1 MSIDVK
7 SLSPALGAEIGG
19 VDLREDLSA
28 ATVAEIIAAWHAHL
42 VLLFRGQSL
51 TEDDQIRFAQH
62 FGALQKRTRPPEAIN
77 EAGHTKYPQLTM
89 LVSNIRENGK
99 LIGSLP
105 DGEMHFHSDQ
115 CYLEKP
121 ATGTFLYAIEVP
133 SAGGDTLF
141 LNMYKAYATLPA
153 ELKAKID
160 GRKALNA
167 YLYDSTTRAVNGSK
181 VDFSD
186 HPHYVQPIVRT
197 HPDTGRKAL
206 YVNRLMTFT
215 VEGMEEEEGGALLN
229 RLFDHIEQDQFIY
242 AHHWRPGDLV
252 LWDNRCTLHA
262 RTDFSDQERR
272 LLRRYVVMGD
282 RVF

>member
-1 MSIDVK
+1 MSIEVK
-7 SLSPALGAEIGG
+7 PLSPALGAEIGG
-19 VDLREDLSA
+19 VDLRDDLSA
-28 ATVAEIIAAWHAHL
+28 AVVAEIIAAWHSHL

-141 LNMYKAYATLPA
+141 LNMYKAYETLPP

-160 GRKALNA
+160 GKKALNA

-181 VDFSD
+181 IDFSD

-197 HPDTGRKAL
+197 HPDTQRKAL

-229 RLFDHIEQDQFIY
+229 RLFGHIEQDRFIY

-282 RVF
+282 RVY

>member
-1 MSIDVK
+1 MPLMVK
-7 SLSPALGAEIGG
+7 PLSAALGAEIAG

-28 ATVAEIIAAWHAHL
+28 ETFGEIVDAWHQHL
-42 VLLFRGQSL
+42 VILLRNQSL
-51 TEDDQIRFAQH
+51 SEDDQIRFAQR
-62 FGALQKRTRPPEAIN
+62 FGVLQKRTRPPETIN

-121 ATGTFLYAIEVP
+121 AAGTFLYAIEIP
-133 SAGGDTLF
+133 SQGGDTLF
-141 LNMYKAYATLPA
+141 LNMYKAYETLPS
-153 ELKAKID
+153 ELKARVD

-167 YLYDSTTRAVNGSK
+167 YLYDSTTRAMNGSK
-181 VDFSD
+181 VDFAA
-186 HPHYVQPIVRT
+186 HPHHVQPIVRT
-197 HPDTGRKAL
+197 HPDTRRKAL

-215 VEGMEEEEGGALLN
+215 VEGLDEEEGGALLN
-229 RLFDHIEQDQFIY
+229 KLFDHIEQDQFIY
-242 AHHWRPGDLV
+242 AHHWRVGDLI

-262 RTDFSDQERR
+262 RTDFSDKERR
-272 LLRRYVVMGD
+272 LLRRYTVSGD
-282 RVF
+282 RVY

>member
-1 MSIDVK
+1 MTLVVK
-7 SLSPALGAEIGG
+7 PLSQALGAEISG
-19 VDLREDLSA
+19 VDLREDLSE
-28 ATVAEIIAAWHAHL
+28 ATVAEIVEAWHRHL
-42 VLLFRGQSL
+42 VLLFRDQSL
-51 TEDDQIRFAQH
+51 SEEDQIRFAQH

-77 EAGHTKYPQLTM
+77 EAGYTKYPQLTM

-121 ATGTFLYAIEVP
+121 AAGTFLYALEVP
-133 SAGGDTLF
+133 SVGGDTLF
-141 LNMYKAYATLPA
+141 LNMYKAYETLPP
-153 ELKAKID
+153 ELKTRLD

-181 VDFSD
+181 VDFTA

-197 HPDTGRKAL
+197 HPDTKRKAL

-215 VEGMEEEEGGALLN
+215 IEGLDEEEGSALLD
-229 RLFDHIEQDQFIY
+229 RLFAHVEQKEFIY
-242 AHHWRPGDLV
+242 AHHWRVGDLV

-262 RTDFSDQERR
+262 RTDFSDKERR
-272 LLRRYVVMGD
+272 LLRRYTVLGD
-282 RVF
+282 RVY

>member
-1 MSIDVK
+1 MPLEIK
-7 SLSPALGAEIGG
+7 PLSPALGAEISGI
-19 VDLREDLSA
+19 DLRQDLPA
-28 ATVAEIIAAWHAHL
+28 ATVAEIIDAWHEHL
-42 VLLFRGQSL
+42 VLLFRNQDLS
-51 TEDDQIRFAQH
+51 EDDQIRFARH

-77 EAGHTKYPQLTM
+77 EFGHTKYPDLTM
-89 LVSNIRENGK
+89 LVSNIRDNGK

-121 ATGTFLYAIEVP
+121 AAGTFLYAIEVP

-141 LNMYKAYATLPA
+141 LNMYKAYETLPA
-153 ELKAKID
+153 EIKARID

-181 VDFSD
+181 VDFTA

-197 HPDTGRKAL
+197 HPATKRKAL

-215 VEGMEEEEGGALLN
+215 VEGMEDEDGNALLN
-229 RLFDHIEQDQFIY
+229 SLFDHMERDQFIY
-242 AHHWRPGDLV
+242 AHHWRVGDLV

-262 RTDFSDQERR
+262 RTDFSDKERR
-272 LLRRYVVMGD
+272 MLRRYVVMGD
-282 RVF
+282 RVV

>member
-1 MSIDVK
+1 MSLEIK
-7 SLSPALGAEIGG
+7 PLSPALGAEIAGL
-19 VDLREDLSA
+19 DLRHELPA
-28 ATVAEIIAAWHAHL
+28 ETVAAIIDAWHEHL
-42 VLLFRGQSL
+42 VLLFRNQEL
-51 TEDDQIRFAQH
+51 TEDDQIRFARH

-77 EAGHTKYPQLTM
+77 EYGHTKYPELTM
-89 LVSNIRENGK
+89 LVSNIRDNGK

-121 ATGTFLYAIEVP
+121 AAGTFLYGIEVP

-141 LNMYKAYATLPA
+141 LNMYKAYETLPA
-153 ELKAKID
+153 ALKARVD

-167 YLYDSTTRAVNGSK
+167 YLYDSTTRAVNGAK
-181 VDFSD
+181 IDFTA

-197 HPDTGRKAL
+197 HPATKRKAL

-215 VEGMEEEEGGALLN
+215 VDGMEDDDGAALLN
-229 RLFDHIEQDQFIY
+229 ALFDHMERDEFIY
-242 AHHWRPGDLV
+242 AHHWRVGDLV

-262 RTDFSDQERR
+262 RTDFSDRERR
-272 LLRRYVVMGD
+272 LLRRYVVTGD
-282 RVF
+282 RVY

>member
-1 MSIDVK
+1 MPLEIK
-7 SLSPALGAEIGG
+7 PLSPALGAEISG
-19 VDLREDLSA
+19 VDLRQELPA
-28 ATVAEIIAAWHAHL
+28 ETVAAIIDAWHEHL
-42 VLLFRGQSL
+42 VILFRNQEL
-51 TEDDQIRFAQH
+51 AEDDQIRFAGH

-77 EAGHTKYPQLTM
+77 EFGHTKYPELTM
-89 LVSNIRENGK
+89 LVSNVRDNGK

-121 ATGTFLYAIEVP
+121 AAGTFLYAIEVP

-141 LNMYKAYATLPA
+141 LNMYKAYETLPA
-153 ELKAKID
+153 ELKTRID

-167 YLYDSTTRAVNGSK
+167 YLYNTTTRAVNGAK
-181 VDFSD
+181 VDLTA

-197 HPDTGRKAL
+197 HPTTKRKAL

-215 VEGMEEEEGGALLN
+215 VEGLDDDDGTALLDA
-229 RLFDHIEQDQFIY
+229 LFDHMEQDTFIY
-242 AHHWRPGDLV
+242 AHHWRVGDLV

-272 LLRRYVVMGD
+272 LLRRYVVTGD
-282 RVF
+282 RVY